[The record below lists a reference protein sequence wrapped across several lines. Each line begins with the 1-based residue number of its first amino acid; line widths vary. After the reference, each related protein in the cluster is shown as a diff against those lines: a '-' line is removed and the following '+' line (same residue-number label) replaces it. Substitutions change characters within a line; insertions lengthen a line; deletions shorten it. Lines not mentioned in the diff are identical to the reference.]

1 LNSVGN
7 RFVLLLLGVAAALG
21 LIAPATAAAAGE
33 PNISLEKLAPTT
45 ALLGTQQSVSLVA
58 KNPAGEKRGY
68 NLTFRDVLP
77 EGVAYVPGSASS
89 APRILENEPNQ
100 GETTLLF
107 ENVADLS
114 ANSEYV
120 LSYRVEPSTTFF
132 KLTGKHSYS
141 NHAEDFISR
150 GPRRKP
156 TFEPNG
162 EIKPGTFKGNA
173 EANATTELTAV
184 EIEKSEPSPEGEILR
199 GIHEHQ
205 TVYTLTVK
213 NNHVGPTSGIE
224 VEDWLPAGLEFLG
237 CGTVDNTSVDTKT
250 FPGAAGAEAGW
261 EYAGSGPIN
270 PGNAPAGFET
280 ADCEAH
286 LPYYVKTEEAEPPG
300 KPEGVY
306 THVKWKD
313 LGELAQ
319 SGELKLHYVAA
330 IPILRNAPTW
340 LGAEP
345 SAEGLGQVANL
356 DNNTG
361 LETVDEEEL
370 TNVAQVNGKYEGVAV
385 KDTDEMTRTA
395 EDLAIQKSVTPSK
408 IEQGEES
415 TWTFDVESS
424 EYRFVNGVE
433 IDDTLPNGLCPLG
446 KENYE
451 GPEGGVIEPEA
462 ECEPVVG
469 VGPTYEIVGS
479 GEGKKPAEY
488 TSVEEQPDGTFK
500 IHWDDTTV
508 PGALTQMRPSEHLVI
523 QFPTRTRTH
532 YQENYK
538 EAKPVLTGDS
548 WTNKVHTQGDDFARC
563 APADPLCT
571 LGGSKI
577 YTEEPEGTPDID
589 DSAASQEAGGVT
601 IDKTVRENVGPRE
614 KGVST
619 VPVNCVGPKTEYV
632 QGLVSAEE
640 PKLPLYAPGDEICWT
655 LRVNFAAKLFAG
667 HPVVSD
673 FIPTDEEYVT
683 GSAFPVEAPQ
693 FPGGEN
699 SIKATFTEE
708 VEGEKESL
716 QWELGEAVPSENQV
730 FEWRFRT
737 KVKKGAENSPQD
749 ITGNLMKFVYS
760 NTAGQT
766 FPLRDRAEIKR
777 EEPELTMAK
786 GIAEVN
792 GAPLPGGTSAEA
804 TANGGDK
811 VTYELDVKNDGN
823 LAARETEVWDVLPEG
838 ITCGDVS
845 SIAVGGVCTAG
856 KIVWTGLAVP
866 VGGTTTLT
874 YQVEVPEDVAPG
886 HVYTNETGV
895 THYKSLTN
903 TGGEFEYVPSENID
917 PKAGEPNTE
926 PIGAEA
932 KLTTAAATLTK
943 TATTETTQGGNGVSE
958 ATIGE
963 IVDYQVKTTIPAG
976 STLYGKPLLTDELP
990 ANLEFL
996 GTTAATLA
1004 GVALP
1009 TKGVT
1014 LEEALANGFT
1024 VQFPATYENPAGSGD
1039 DVLVVNFKVRV
1050 KNVVANVRGT
1060 TATNT
1065 AGFKFEDKKA
1075 GGATNLTAQA
1085 QTPVVEPNLVVG
1097 KSQSTSPTKI
1107 VKPGDTVE
1115 YTVTATDAAG
1125 AGVSTANEV
1134 ELVDTIPLGT
1144 EVEPAS
1150 VTASGGAVVGETI
1163 VWKLG
1168 AIEPGAT
1175 VSKTYKLKIKEPATA
1190 ASIFTNVVTGT
1201 TQSLPDAGG
1210 LHPPGTREAGFVEGP
1225 YNSSESGY
1233 ESAAEETVRLIG
1245 ATVSKEVAPTAGT
1258 IGTSLAYTLHMKLPP
1273 SINFN
1278 DTTVVDTLP
1287 NGIKFD
1293 EFVSAECVKGCGTPV
1308 VGEEL
1313 PARAGAGGTT
1323 LLGWYFGKFAAG
1335 AERELVVKFK
1345 AHIAAKKTG
1354 GAEVK
1359 APEALTN
1366 KVVGLYNEVEKGKP
1380 TEIPTPG
1387 PGNNNFSEE
1396 TEPAAAT
1403 TTVLE
1408 PKVTLAKSVTG
1419 SPALVGGVAVQPGTV
1434 LTYSLTVGNTGTS
1447 TAYDIAVKDTNPTAN
1462 LRNITPVEGAGL
1474 LPVGWKAGDP
1484 LVWTVPKVEVGKT
1497 VTLTYTAELPESEEL
1512 KNDEEVKNAAE
1523 VPHYFGLP
1531 EAERKTAKEL
1541 REYKGPKAAKELE
1554 VGLPKIVVTKTTGAT
1569 GFPDVAP
1576 AEVGKAFPWRVVV
1589 KNESAVAGAKAVT
1602 VEDLLPAGWKYV
1614 KGSTTFKGVGT
1625 AVVVAPFDPAG
1636 ETTETLTWA
1645 NIAELPPTASVEVL
1659 FSATPT
1665 LAALTNAENE
1675 NVAVGT
1681 FQDLSGASESAEG
1694 AYEDEDEAFAEL
1706 LSPELTITKT
1716 PDGGPTVAGSPAAYK
1731 ILVENNGT
1739 GPAAEVEVEDVLS
1752 AGQKF
1757 VGPAV
1762 ANPITGFAQ
1771 KSLAENTPGPG
1782 ETTVVWTIASV
1793 PAAGGKVEITVPIE
1807 TAPSLNDGEE
1817 VTDLATVRSPQSPPV
1832 LPDEGSFI
1840 VTREADLEIEKTAVQ
1855 PTVNA
1860 GEPIDYELKVTN
1872 NGFSDATG
1880 IVVTDHL
1887 PTATLFVS
1895 SDPECAEAGGTI
1907 TCEFPELIVGEA
1919 HTFHFEV
1926 EVKSGTT
1933 GFIENTAEV
1942 KGDQPDPEHANDE
1955 STVET
1960 PIGGLANLSIV
1971 KTGPS
1976 APVLLG
1982 NTFTYKLAVE
1992 NKGPSDA
1999 VETEVEDALPSN
2011 VKFLSAATT
2020 VGICEEAAA
2029 AVLTCELGTLLPKAT
2044 VTIEVTVEAAEVG
2057 AFMNKA
2063 TVTSNTPDLQPGDNE
2078 SEAPAE
2084 IVPAADLT
2092 ITKTAPATV
2101 APDGALT
2108 YALHV
2113 ENLGPSVAHHVVV
2126 TDPLPAGVAFL
2137 SASQGCA
2144 AAGLVVTCEVA
2155 GGQLAVGSAADF
2167 QITVHVPFALGGQSL
2182 SNTASAAA
2190 EEGDPHPED
2199 NTGTATSTV
2208 GPAADLS
2215 ITKTTGN
2222 AEAGKPLTYTLA
2234 ITDHGPSASSA
2245 VTVKDALP
2253 AGTTFKS
2260 AAPSQGTCSAS
2271 GQEVTCQLGG
2281 LAAGGSAQVSITV
2294 EVGATVTGTLRNT
2307 AKVEGPEPDPDK
2319 GNNESAVEG
2328 PVTPAA
2334 PSAPNLKVVK
2344 TADTSSPTVGTPF
2357 HYDVAVSNIG
2367 GAEAKN
2373 VKVVDT
2379 LNGPVKVLSID
2390 TEAGK
2395 CEAAGSTITCT
2406 IPSIAVGKTVHIT
2419 YAVVAEAAGP
2429 LSNTASAQ
2437 ASNGEVAPSN
2447 NHAVKS
2453 VKAKAAKAAYTLT
2466 KTASRKVVEGGE
2478 KVGFT
2483 ITLRNGPT
2491 ALVNADVCD
2500 RLPKALVF
2508 VKAAGAAFEKGEACW
2523 KKKYVAAHQVLK
2535 LHLTARAVKGGVA
2548 RKARNVAS
2556 ATAENAPRRH
2566 AAATVRIKPV
2576 FSGAPGGVTG

>member
-7 RFVLLLLGVAAALG
+7 RFLLPLLGVAAALV

-33 PNISLEKLAPTT
+33 PNISLEKLAPTQ
-45 ALLGTQQSVSLVA
+45 ALIGTQQSISLVA
-58 KNPAGEKRGY
+58 KNPLGEPRGY

-77 EGVAYVPGSASS
+77 KGVAYVQGSASS
-89 APRILENEPNQ
+89 APRVLENAPGPE
-100 GETTLLF
+100 ETTLLF

-120 LSYRVEPSTTFF
+120 LSYKVEPSPTFF
-132 KLTGKHSYS
+132 KISGKHSYS
-141 NHAEDFISR
+141 NHAEDFVSR
-150 GPRRKP
+150 KPRKKP

-162 EIKPGTFKGNA
+162 VIKPGTFKGNS
-173 EANATTELTAV
+173 EADATTELTAV
-184 EIEKSEPSPEGEILR
+184 EIKKSEPSPEGEILR
-199 GIHEHQ
+199 GVHEHQ
-205 TVYTLTVK
+205 TVYTLTIL
-213 NNHVGPTSGIE
+213 NNHIGPTSGIE

-237 CGTVDNTSVDTKT
+237 CGTVDNTTDTKT
-250 FPGAAGAEAGW
+250 NPGSAE
-261 EYAGSGPIN
+261 EYPGSGPIN

-280 ADCEAH
+280 AECEAH

-300 KPEGVY
+300 KPKGIY

-313 LGELAQ
+313 LGELPQ

-330 IPILRNAPTW
+330 IPILQNVPTW

-345 SAEGLGQVANL
+345 AAEGLGQVANL
-356 DNNTG
+356 ANNTG
-361 LETVDEEEL
+361 PETLDEEPL
-370 TNVAQVNGKYEGVAV
+370 VNVAQVKGKYEAVEV
-385 KDTDEMTRTA
+385 KDTDEMLRTA

-433 IDDTLPNGLCPLG
+433 IDDALPNGLCPLG

-451 GPEGGVIEPEA
+451 GPEGGVIEPLA
-462 ECEPVVG
+462 ECDPVVG

-523 QFPTRTRTH
+523 RFPTRTRTH
-532 YQENYK
+532 YQENFK
-538 EAKPVLTGDS
+538 AAKPVLTGDS

-577 YTEEPEGTPDID
+577 YTEEAEGTPDID
-589 DSAASQEAGGVT
+589 DSEASQEAGGVT

-667 HPVVSD
+667 HPIVSD
-673 FIPTDEEYVT
+673 FIPTDEEYVP
-683 GSAFPVEAPQ
+683 GSAFAVEAPM

-699 SIKATFTEE
+699 SIVSTFTEE

-766 FPLRDRAEIKR
+766 FPLRDRAEIER
-777 EEPELTMAK
+777 EEPELTLGK
-786 GIAEVN
+786 GITEVN
-792 GAPLPGGTSAEA
+792 GAPVPGAPSVEA

-811 VTYELDVKNDGN
+811 VTYQLDVKNEGN

-845 SIAVGGVCTAG
+845 AITAGGVCTAG
-856 KIVWTGLAVP
+856 KIVWAGLAVP
-866 VGGTTTLT
+866 VGGTTSLT
-874 YQVEVPEDVAPG
+874 YQVEVPVDVAPG
-886 HVYTNETGV
+886 HVFTNQTGV

-903 TGGEFEYVPSENID
+903 TGGEFEYVPSENIN
-917 PKAGEPNTE
+917 PKAGEPNTK

-932 KLTTAAATLTK
+932 NLTTAAAALEK
-943 TATTETTQGGNGVSE
+943 TATTETTQGGNGAKE

-996 GTTAATLA
+996 GTTEATLD

-1009 TKGVT
+1009 TKGLT

-1024 VQFPATYENPAGSGD
+1024 VQFPTTYENASGSGD
-1039 DVLVVNFKVRV
+1039 DALVVKFKARV
-1050 KNVVANVRGT
+1050 KNVAANVRGT
-1060 TATNT
+1060 IATNI

-1085 QTPVVEPNLVVG
+1085 QTLVVEPALAVG
-1097 KSQSTSPTKI
+1097 KSQSTAPTKI
-1107 VKPGDTVE
+1107 VKPGDTIE
-1115 YTVTATDAAG
+1115 YTVTATDG
-1125 AGVSTANEV
+1125 AGPGVSAANEV

-1150 VTASGGAVVGETI
+1150 VTASGGTVVGETI

-1168 AIEPGAT
+1168 TIEPGAT

-1190 ASIFTNVVTGT
+1190 ASSFTNEVVGT
-1201 TQSLPDAGG
+1201 TQSLPDEAGV
-1210 LHPPGTREAGFVEGP
+1210 PPVGTREATFVEGA
-1225 YNSSESGY
+1225 YSAADAGY
-1233 ESAAEETVRLIG
+1233 ESSAKETVRLIG
-1245 ATVSKEVAPTAGT
+1245 ATVSKEVAPTEGT
-1258 IGTSLAYTLHMKLPP
+1258 IGTGLTYTLHMNLPP
-1273 SINFN
+1273 SINFF

-1287 NGIKFD
+1287 NGVKFD
-1293 EFVSAECVKGCGTPV
+1293 EAVSAECVKGCGTPV
-1308 VGEEL
+1308 EGKFL
-1313 PARAGAGGTT
+1313 PVREGAGGTT
-1323 LLGWYFGKFAAG
+1323 LLGWYFGKLAAG

-1345 AHIAAKKTG
+1345 AHIADKKNG

-1366 KVVGLYNEVEKGKP
+1366 SVVGLYNEKEGPEP
-1380 TEIPTPG
+1380 TEVPTPG
-1387 PGNNNFSEE
+1387 KGNNSFSEE
-1396 TEPAAAT
+1396 TPAATAAT
-1403 TTVLE
+1403 KVLE
-1408 PKVTLAKSVTG
+1408 PKVTLTKGVTAT
-1419 SPALVGGVAVQPGTV
+1419 PALVGGIVAQPGSK
-1434 LTYSLTVGNTGTS
+1434 LTYTLTVGNTGTS
-1447 TAYDIAVKDTNPTAN
+1447 TAYEVEVTDTNPTAN
-1462 LRNITPVEGAGL
+1462 LRNITPVEGAAL
-1474 LPVGWKAGDP
+1474 LPIGWKAGDP

-1497 VTLTYTAELPESEEL
+1497 VTLTYTAELAESKEL
-1512 KNDEEVKNAAE
+1512 ENDDEVENAAE
-1523 VPHYFGLP
+1523 VPKYFGLP
-1531 EAERKTAKEL
+1531 EPERKAAKES
-1541 REYKGPKAAKELE
+1541 REYKGPKTAKDLE
-1554 VGLPKIVVTKTTGAT
+1554 VGLPKIVVTKTTGAA
-1569 GFPDVAP
+1569 GFPDIAP

-1589 KNESAVAGAKAVT
+1589 KNESAVAGAKAVS

-1614 KGSTTFKGVGT
+1614 KGTTTFKGVGA

-1659 FSATPT
+1659 FEAKPT
-1665 LAALTNAENE
+1665 LAALANAENE
-1675 NVAVGT
+1675 NAAIGN
-1681 FQDLSGASESAEG
+1681 FEDLSGSTESAEG
-1694 AYEDEDEAFAEL
+1694 PYEDEDEAFAEL

-1762 ANPITGFAQ
+1762 ATPNTGFAQ
-1771 KSLAENTPGPG
+1771 KSLAENTPGAG

-1793 PAAGGKVEITVPIE
+1793 PAGGEVEIEVPIE
-1807 TAPSLNDGEE
+1807 TAASLNDGEE

-1832 LPDEGSFI
+1832 LPDEGSFK

-1880 IVVTDHL
+1880 IVVTDQL
-1887 PTATLFVS
+1887 PTSTVFVS

-1907 TCEFPELIVGEA
+1907 TCEFPELKVGEA

-1942 KGDQPDPEHANDE
+1942 EGEQPDPEPGNNE

-1999 VETEVEDALPSN
+1999 VETEVEDALPTN
-2011 VKFLSAATT
+2011 VKFLSATST
-2020 VGICEEAAA
+2020 VGTCEEAAA
-2029 AVLTCELGTLLPKAT
+2029 AILTCELGTLLPKAT
-2044 VTIEVTVEAAEVG
+2044 VTIEVTVEAAAVG

-2063 TVTSNTPDLQPGDNE
+2063 TVTSTTPDLQPGDNE

-2084 IVPAADLT
+2084 ILPAADLT
-2092 ITKTAPATV
+2092 IAKTAPATV
-2101 APDGALT
+2101 APDGTLT

-2126 TDPLPAGVAFL
+2126 TDPLPTGVDFV

-2155 GGQLAVGSAADF
+2155 GGQLAVGEAADF

-2182 SNTASAAA
+2182 SNTASVAA
-2190 EEGDPHPED
+2190 EEGDPHPEN

-2215 ITKTTGN
+2215 ITKTMGK

-2234 ITDHGPSASSA
+2234 VTNHGPSASSA
-2245 VTVKDALP
+2245 VTVKDTLP

-2281 LAAGGSAQVSITV
+2281 LAASGSAQVSITV
-2294 EVGATVTGTLRNT
+2294 EVGVTVTGKLRNS

-2357 HYDVAVSNIG
+2357 HYDVAVSNLG

-2379 LNGPVKVLSID
+2379 LNGPVKIVSID

-2453 VKAKAAKAAYTLT
+2453 VKAKAAKASYTLS
-2466 KTASRKVVEGGE
+2466 KKASRKVVEGGE

-2491 ALVNADVCD
+2491 ALVNATVCD

-2508 VKAAGAAFEKGEACW
+2508 VKAAGAAFVKGEACW
-2523 KKKYVAAHQVLK
+2523 KKKYVAAHQVVK

-2556 ATAENAPRRH
+2556 ATAANAPRRH